1 MNPLAPSKSLS
12 LSTIAIVS
20 GTTLAIFGG
29 ILMFTNPNQ
38 KQYEEFAEE
47 KLSLY
52 AKENLCQAGASGLDQ
67 VVKSQVCHMMVEAG
81 KGQIPRVV
89 RETTQKKDYMVLS
102 IYETNLYLYK
112 FRTIGVFNN
121 FYVLD
126 VNQLYD
132 QN

>member
-1 MNPLAPSKSLS
+1 MNPFAPSKSLS

-89 RETTQKKDYMVLS
+89 RETTQKRDYMVLS

>member
-1 MNPLAPSKSLS
+1 MNHLSPSKSLP

-20 GTTLAIFGG
+20 GTILAIFGG

-38 KQYEEFAEE
+38 RQYEEFAEE

-52 AKENLCQAGASGLDQ
+52 AKENLCQAGAPALDQ
-67 VVKSQVCHMMVEAG
+67 VLKSQVCHMMVEAG
-81 KGQIPRVV
+81 KRQIPRVV
-89 RETTQKKDYMVLS
+89 RETTQRKNYMLLS
-102 IYETNLYLYK
+102 IYETNLYLYQ

-121 FYVLD
+121 FYVLNVD
-126 VNQLYD
+126 QLYD

>member
-1 MNPLAPSKSLS
+1 
-12 LSTIAIVS
+12 
-20 GTTLAIFGG
+20 
-29 ILMFTNPNQ
+29 MFTNPNQ

-89 RETTQKKDYMVLS
+89 RETTQKRDYMVLS